1 MQMRSSWV
9 WPHKTSAHQRRYHMR
24 AVGAS
29 GYGAYTV
36 RRTHAD
42 VVKEVRPQKHTCVC
56 SEGRTVMCLTV
67 LMQIEVRTPPTTP
80 P

>member
-42 VVKEVRPQKHTCVC
+42 VVKEVRPQKHTYVC
-56 SEGRTVMCLTV
+56 SEERSSVVHCAL
-67 LMQIEVRTPPTTP
+67 LMQMEVRDP
-80 P
+80 